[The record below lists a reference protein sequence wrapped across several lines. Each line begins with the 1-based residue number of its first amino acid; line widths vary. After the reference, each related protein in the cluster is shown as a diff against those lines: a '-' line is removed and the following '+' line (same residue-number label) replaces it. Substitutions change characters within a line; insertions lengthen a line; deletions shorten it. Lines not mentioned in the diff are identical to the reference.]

1 MKISWQQLKRPC
13 QFKYGKMK
21 KDIENKNDIEKLVN
35 SFYEKVKED
44 ALIGFIFTDVVKVHW
59 ERHLPV
65 MYDFW
70 ENSLFYT
77 GNYMGNPME
86 IHRHL
91 NKVIPLTNEYFS
103 RWTQLFTS
111 TVDELFAGEKATLA
125 KQRAIS
131 IAAVMQF
138 KILPSA
144 RETVD

>member
-1 MKISWQQLKRPC
+1 
-13 QFKYGKMK
+13 MK
-21 KDIENKNDIEKLVN
+21 KDIENKKDIEKLVN
-35 SFYEKVKED
+35 SFYDKVKQD
-44 ALIGFIFTDVVKVHW
+44 ALIGFIFTDIVRVNW

-77 GNYMGNPME
+77 GNYIGNPME

-91 NKVIPLTNEYFS
+91 HKLIPLTAEYFA
-103 RWTQLFTS
+103 RWTDLFTS

-138 KILPSA
+138 KIIPSVQ
-144 RETVD
+144 EKINLNSGN

>member
-1 MKISWQQLKRPC
+1 MKSNWQQSKRDY
-13 QFKYGKMK
+13 QFKWSTMK
-21 KDIENKNDIEKLVN
+21 KDIENKQDIEKLVN
-35 SFYEKVKED
+35 SFYDKVKQD
-44 ALIGFIFTDVVKVHW
+44 ALIGFIFTDIVRVDW

-77 GNYMGNPME
+77 GNYTGNPME

-91 NKVIPLTNEYFS
+91 QKLIPLTAEHFTQ
-103 RWTQLFTS
+103 WTHLFTS
-111 TVDELFAGEKATLA
+111 TVDELFTGEKATLA

-138 KILPSA
+138 KIIPS
-144 RETVD
+144 VQ